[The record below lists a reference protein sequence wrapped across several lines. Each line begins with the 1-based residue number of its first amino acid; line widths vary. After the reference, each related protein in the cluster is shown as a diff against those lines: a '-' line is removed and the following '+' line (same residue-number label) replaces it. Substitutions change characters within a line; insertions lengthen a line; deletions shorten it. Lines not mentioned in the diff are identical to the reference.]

1 LGLVRTGLR
10 QTIARAAAGR
20 GGRLI
25 VVAALATTMAMAL
38 GACSKCDVPVWR
50 HDTVPNP
57 QSCHDDTN
65 AK

>member
-10 QTIARAAAGR
+10 QTIARGTAGR